1 MLHQRPYRETSLL
14 LHVLTLDYGRISLVA
29 RGMRQKKRRNQQAIQ
44 LFQPFWLNWFG
55 RGELLTL
62 GKMEVT
68 EAPYWLKGH
77 STLCGLYI
85 NELLVRLLSQQ
96 QAEPMIFEAYQQAL
110 SGLQA
115 AEQTEQTLRIFE
127 KRLLESLGYG
137 VDLTT
142 DHEGQAVMPERHYG
156 YLAEAGLRQCAEQDP
171 ARLISGASLQQ
182 LHDETLHD
190 PVSLNETKQLMRV
203 IINYHLEGKP
213 LKSRQLFAEM
223 QRYAGPK
230 TEN

>member
-14 LHVLTLDYGRISLVA
+14 LDVLTLDYGRISLVA

-62 GKMEVT
+62 GKMEVIQ
-68 EAPYWLKGH
+68 APYWLKGH

-96 QAEPMIFEAYQQAL
+96 QAEPRIFEAYQQAL

-115 AEQTEQTLRIFE
+115 ADQTEQTLRIFE

>member
-1 MLHQRPYRETSLL
+1 MLHQRPYRETSFLL
-14 LHVLTLDYGRISLVA
+14 DVLTLDYGLISLVA

-62 GKMEVT
+62 GKMEVIQ
-68 EAPYWLKGH
+68 APYWLKGH

>member
-14 LHVLTLDYGRISLVA
+14 LDVLTLDYGRISLVA

-62 GKMEVT
+62 GKMEVIQ
-68 EAPYWLKGH
+68 APYWLKGH

-142 DHEGQAVMPERHYG
+142 DHEGQTVMPERHYG

>member
-14 LHVLTLDYGRISLVA
+14 LDVLTLDYGRISLVA

-62 GKMEVT
+62 GKI
-68 EAPYWLKGH
+68 AGIQGPYLPKGH
-77 STLCGLYI
+77 STLGGLYI

-142 DHEGQAVMPERHYG
+142 DHEGQTVMPERHYG

-171 ARLISGASLQQ
+171 ARLISGASLKQ

-190 PVSLNETKQLMRV
+190 PVSLNEAKQLMRV

>member
-14 LHVLTLDYGRISLVA
+14 LDVLTLDYGRISLVA

-62 GKMEVT
+62 GKMEVIQ
-68 EAPYWLKGH
+68 APYWLKGH
-77 STLCGLYI
+77 SSLCGLYI

-115 AEQTEQTLRIFE
+115 AEQTEKTLRIFE

-142 DHEGQAVMPERHYG
+142 DHEGQTVMPERQYG
-156 YLAEAGLRQCAEQDP
+156 YLAEAGLRQCAEHDP

>member
-14 LHVLTLDYGRISLVA
+14 LDVLTLDYGRISLVA
-29 RGMRQKKRRNQQAIQ
+29 RGMRQKKRRNQQVIQ
-44 LFQPFWLNWFG
+44 LFQPFWLSWFG

-62 GKMEVT
+62 GKMEVIQ
-68 EAPYWLKGH
+68 APYWLKGH

-142 DHEGQAVMPERHYG
+142 DHEGQTVMPERHYG